1 MINCDDEVLIVK
13 DNNNEQW
20 DKIISSKHK
29 LFDLKLKEVWDY
41 RDLILLFVKR
51 DFVIYYKQTILGPLW
66 YLIQPIMSTIMYMF
80 VFGTL
85 AKIGTDGI
93 PQPLFYFAGTML
105 WTCFSGNL
113 TFASNVFADNKG
125 IFGKVYFPRLTVPI
139 AGSFM
144 QMIKLAIQFVLFVAV
159 YIFYFFGQGHI
170 EGVHLQL
177 YWTMLLI
184 PVVVLWL
191 AALSSGIG
199 MIISAIT
206 TKYRDIAMMLGFIM
220 SLVMYATPVVYPLSQ
235 VSGKLQWLLYL
246 NPVSAPIEMFRVWTF
261 GAGHVPM
268 NVAYLS
274 IAETVLCLFFGLIL
288 FTRNERTFVDV
299 I

>member
-1 MINCDDEVLIVK
+1 MKNIIKKSD
-13 DNNNEQW
+13 EQW

-29 LFDLKLKEVWDY
+29 LFDLKFKEVWDY

-66 YLIQPIMSTIMYMF
+66 YLIQPIMSTIMYMII
-80 VFGTL
+80 FGTL

-105 WTCFSGNL
+105 WTYFSSNL
-113 TFASNVFADNKG
+113 TFASNVFSENKS

-139 AGSFM
+139 AGSIM
-144 QMIKLAIQFVLFVAV
+144 LMIKLAIQFALFVAV
-159 YIFYFFGQGHI
+159 YIFYFVKQG
-170 EGVHLQL
+170 EMQDVSLQL
-177 YWTMLLI
+177 SWTMFLI

-191 AALSSGIG
+191 ATLSSGIG

-206 TKYRDIAMMLGFIM
+206 TKYRDLAMMLNFIM

-235 VSGKLQWLLYL
+235 VQGKLQWLLYL
-246 NPVSAPIEMFRVWTF
+246 NPVSAPIELFRVWTF
-261 GAGHVPM
+261 GAGSVPP
-268 NVAYLS
+268 NVMYLS
-274 IAETVLCLFFGLIL
+274 IAETILCLFFGLIL

>member
-1 MINCDDEVLIVK
+1 MK

-66 YLIQPIMSTIMYMF
+66 YLIQPIMSTIMYMII
-80 VFGTL
+80 FGAL

-93 PQPLFYFAGTML
+93 PQPLFYFGGTML
-105 WTCFSGNL
+105 WTYFSENL
-113 TFASNVFADNKG
+113 IAASNVFTNNKQ

-139 AGSFM
+139 AGSLM
-144 QMIKLAIQFVLFVAV
+144 LMIKLAIQFALFAAV
-159 YIFYFFGQGHI
+159 YVFYFIRQSSMD
-170 EGVHLQL
+170 GVSLHLC
-177 YWTMLLI
+177 WTMLLI
-184 PVVVLWL
+184 PVVVVWL
-191 AALSSGIG
+191 AVLSTGIG

-206 TKYRDIAMMLGFIM
+206 TKYRDLAMMLNFIM
-220 SLVMYATPVVYPLSQ
+220 SLVMYATPVVYPLST
-235 VSGKLQWLLYL
+235 VHGKLQWLLYL

-261 GAGHVPM
+261 GAGAVPM
-268 NVAYLS
+268 NVMYLS